1 MVKASLHIDDLNFNV
16 LEFEHTI
23 SKQVDHEGYP
33 TSKAG
38 FRGLNLIIELSSD
51 NTFWEYAIADN
62 LPLPKVVLKISPAV
76 LGQSQTRY
84 MYLYDCHVV
93 YQKTKFTAYS
103 NEAAYQHVTITCQG
117 LEMSTSKTVY
127 QTLWRKTFPNKAV
140 TPTVR
145 ENNAPEA
152 EEEATDAFNLSI
164 KHLAHKS
171 TFVPMGIPAFN
182 GTPENKHL
190 EFEIEIAEND
200 IDEFQVEFLHNDK
213 VLQTYYSGRQTLDEV
228 IVTAKGSGSSSNST
242 TTSSQNA
249 QKNYPKGNY
258 SIKWDGFN
266 SNGIYDSTVFTT
278 GQLKARLKGK
288 RNGTEKTVES
298 NPFAFTYKEVE
309 WVDITINKNTKRI
322 DVTLRVN
329 LTDGGAIGVEC
340 SEEIVAPDPI
350 IIKECPWDKIPE
362 SEIKPHQ
369 KIIKSRT
376 KSFEDLEQLALDGLN
391 YHWGRNRNHFIAKHV
406 AINGETYEIFVNA
419 INTPENAMDDID
431 LTYNTNSFWGRSNNP
446 GCVSGFKSF
455 LANIAQYI
463 PYVPLNE
470 TIFYNV
476 GYVNNVY
483 KSEAHFLLKNSWF
496 YIDSKS
502 LYKKGKSKLDMEFS
516 YTCAHEIGHTI
527 LRAYSEGGGGSAD
540 YSYKHKGS
548 SGYSETKPINDGGF
562 SYPTSEEI
570 DVMKYYNN
578 TPYFLNYDFNRI
590 IAESKDALSLI
601 WLTKIELK

>member
-1 MVKASLHIDDLNFNV
+1 
-16 LEFEHTI
+16 
-23 SKQVDHEGYP
+23 
-33 TSKAG
+33 
-38 FRGLNLIIELSSD
+38 
-51 NTFWEYAIADN
+51 
-62 LPLPKVVLKISPAV
+62 
-76 LGQSQTRY
+76 
-84 MYLYDCHVV
+84 
-93 YQKTKFTAYS
+93 
-103 NEAAYQHVTITCQG
+103 
-117 LEMSTSKTVY
+117 
-127 QTLWRKTFPNKAV
+127 
-140 TPTVR
+140 
-145 ENNAPEA
+145 
-152 EEEATDAFNLSI
+152 
-164 KHLAHKS
+164 
-171 TFVPMGIPAFN
+171 
-182 GTPENKHL
+182 
-190 EFEIEIAEND
+190 
-200 IDEFQVEFLHNDK
+200 
-213 VLQTYYSGRQTLDEV
+213 
-228 IVTAKGSGSSSNST
+228 
-242 TTSSQNA
+242 
-249 QKNYPKGNY
+249 
-258 SIKWDGFN
+258 
-266 SNGIYDSTVFTT
+266 
-278 GQLKARLKGK
+278 
-288 RNGTEKTVES
+288 
-298 NPFAFTYKEVE
+298 
-309 WVDITINKNTKRI
+309 
-322 DVTLRVN
+322 
-329 LTDGGAIGVEC
+329 
-340 SEEIVAPDPI
+340 
-350 IIKECPWDKIPE
+350 
-362 SEIKPHQ
+362 
-369 KIIKSRT
+369 
-376 KSFEDLEQLALDGLN
+376 
-391 YHWGRNRNHFIAKHV
+391 
-406 AINGETYEIFVNA
+406 VNA